1 MKNLKSTTEEQLTQ
15 FIKEDHA
22 VMNYQPVIKLD
33 SFGKK
38 KIDRIIVLS
47 THQILIVYEG
57 GFELEVKSCIDIKY
71 LEYIIKSSHEKSN
84 EILLQFNNK
93 KRSCMHMILNEDLQE
108 FYDLLKLRWA
118 TFNPNKTLKVY
129 GVPEISL
136 MQY

>member
-1 MKNLKSTTEEQLTQ
+1 
-15 FIKEDHA
+15 
-22 VMNYQPVIKLD
+22 MNHQPVIKLD

-57 GFELEVKSCIDIKY
+57 GLDLEVKSCIDIKF
-71 LEYIIKSSHEKSN
+71 LEYIIKSTHEKSN

-118 TFNPNKTLKVY
+118 TFNPNKTLKVF
-129 GVPEISL
+129 GVPEMSL
-136 MQY
+136 M